1 MQRIVTNRLIEKAKK
16 NGQSGLFSADKL
28 PFHDFHCCCCYSHW
42 CLFNYK
48 ITIIVLQ
55 FATQDSDVLFFFFFF
70 FKKIAGPSKQSP
82 SHHLNYSVCI
92 FFFCF
97 TLIFNFIANQRILK
111 GKDKNLTRLRHS
123 FTQSQINK
131 GSVNLTVAC
140 PATAIAKHQMA
151 KKKCKVGSTP
161 VAKNYREN
169 MHHAWT
175 VFIKCVGLKTR
186 FKLRGLRFWGL
197 CFRGLHYSAV
207 CVF

>member
-1 MQRIVTNRLIEKAKK
+1 MSCDLSLFKIGLCRNVFNVVQFLFITVKQQQLYFRDDGFPINVVVQRIVTNRLIEKAKK

-28 PFHDFHCCCCYSHW
+28 PFHDFHFCCCYSYW

-55 FATQDSDVLFFFFFF
+55 FATQDSDVLFFFFFS
-70 FKKIAGPSKQSP
+70 KNIAGPSKQSP

-111 GKDKNLTRLRHS
+111 GKDKNFKRLRHS
-123 FTQSQINK
+123 ITQSQINK
-131 GSVNLTVAC
+131 GSVHLTVAC

-151 KKKCKVGSTP
+151 K
-161 VAKNYREN
+161 
-169 MHHAWT
+169 
-175 VFIKCVGLKTR
+175 
-186 FKLRGLRFWGL
+186 
-197 CFRGLHYSAV
+197 
-207 CVF
+207 